1 MPVPFDELN
10 IVQVSKVNTMGWGWT
25 KKYRNMLMLMT
36 FTTQFSFDTFIKKL
50 TVRKSMVIL
59 QIFLTVM

>member
-1 MPVPFDELN
+1 
-10 IVQVSKVNTMGWGWT
+10 
-25 KKYRNMLMLMT
+25 MLMLMT